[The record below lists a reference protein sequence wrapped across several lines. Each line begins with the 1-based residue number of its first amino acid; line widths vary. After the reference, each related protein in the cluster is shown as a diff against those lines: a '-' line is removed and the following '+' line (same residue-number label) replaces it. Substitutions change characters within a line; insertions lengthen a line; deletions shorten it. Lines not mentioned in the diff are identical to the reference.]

1 MKIDLPEEYNSKE
14 IKKLLQD
21 QYPDLEAKIEPLTYK
36 IKGSGDK
43 VETDG
48 GYIHLDFKNL
58 SKDEKARIETEL
70 KQAIFDL
77 PLVKTDAEEKKEAR
91 LKELLSGPAFVYIL
105 NEIDDLKKEIKKLKK
120 TTNEQEPENNET
132 IEIQTS
138 KDVEDV
144 QSANGKPK
152 RKGD

>member
-1 MKIDLPEEYNSKE
+1 MKIDLPEEYNTKE
-14 IKKLLQD
+14 IKKLVKD
-21 QYPDLEAKIEPLTYK
+21 QYPDIDIKIEPLTYK

-58 SKDEKARIETEL
+58 SKDEKVRIETEL

-77 PLVKTDAEEKKEAR
+77 PLEKTDAEERKENR

-105 NEIDDLKKEIKKLKK
+105 NEIDDLRKEIKKLKK
-120 TTNEQEPENNET
+120 TTTEQEPEINET
-132 IEIQTS
+132 IEIQPS
-138 KDVEDV
+138 EDVEELPSGD
-144 QSANGKPK
+144 AKPK
-152 RKGD
+152 RKGN

>member
-1 MKIDLPEEYNSKE
+1 MKIDLPEEYNTKE
-14 IKKLLQD
+14 IKKLLKE
-21 QYPDLEAKIEPLTYK
+21 QYPDVEAKIEPLTYK

-48 GYIHLDFKNL
+48 GFIRLDFKNL

-77 PLVKTDAEEKKEAR
+77 PLVQTDAEEKKEAR

-120 TTNEQEPENNET
+120 KTTEQEPENNET
-132 IEIQTS
+132 IEIQPS
-138 KDVEDV
+138 EDVEIISSGD
-144 QSANGKPK
+144 AEPK
-152 RKGD
+152 RKRD

>member
-14 IKKLLQD
+14 IRKLLKE
-21 QYPDLEAKIEPLTYK
+21 QYPDIEAKIEPLTYK

-77 PLVKTDAEEKKEAR
+77 PLLKTDAEEKKEAR

-105 NEIDDLKKEIKKLKK
+105 NEIDDLRKEIKKLKK
-120 TTNEQEPENNET
+120 TTTEQEPENNET
-132 IEIQTS
+132 IEIQPPE
-138 KDVEDV
+138 DVENLP
-144 QSANGKPK
+144 SGNGKLK
-152 RKGD
+152 RKGS

>member
-1 MKIDLPEEYNSKE
+1 MKIDLPEEYNTKD
-14 IKKLLQD
+14 IKKLVKD
-21 QYPDLEAKIEPLTYK
+21 QYPDIDIKIEPLTYK

-58 SKDEKARIETEL
+58 SKDEKVRIETEL

-77 PLVKTDAEEKKEAR
+77 PLEKTDAEERKENR

-105 NEIDDLKKEIKKLKK
+105 NEIDDLRKEIKKLKK
-120 TTNEQEPENNET
+120 TTTEQEPEINET
-132 IEIQTS
+132 IEIQPS
-138 KDVEDV
+138 EDVEELPSGDAK
-144 QSANGKPK
+144 SK
-152 RKGD
+152 RKGN

>member
-1 MKIDLPEEYNSKE
+1 MKIDLPEEYSTKE
-14 IKKLLQD
+14 INKLLQN
-21 QYPDLEAKIEPLTYK
+21 QYPDIDAKIEPLIYK

-43 VETDG
+43 VEREG

-77 PLVKTDAEEKKEAR
+77 PLEKTDAEEKKEYR
-91 LKELLSGPAFVYIL
+91 LKDLLSGPAFVYIL
-105 NEIDDLKKEIKKLKK
+105 NEIDDLRKEIKKLKK
-120 TTNEQEPENNET
+120 TTTEQEPENNET
-132 IEIQTS
+132 IEIQPPE
-138 KDVEDV
+138 DVENLP
-144 QSANGKPK
+144 SGNGKLK